1 MSFDTPCEVV
11 GVMEVSDTTPVPFIV
26 VRIKDDERKEKF
38 LLKTGE
44 GVSWEVTFF
53 VLLKYS

>member
-53 VLLKYS
+53 VL